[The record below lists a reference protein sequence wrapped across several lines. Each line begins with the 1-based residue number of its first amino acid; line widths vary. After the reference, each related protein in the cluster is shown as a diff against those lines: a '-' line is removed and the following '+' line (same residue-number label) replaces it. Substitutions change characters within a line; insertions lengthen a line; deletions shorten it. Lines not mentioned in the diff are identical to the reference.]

1 LRWCVADKL
10 TADAAIPFELLCTS
24 RKAAKQ
30 DESGG
35 AQQSTHYF
43 PPRQHGKNEP
53 RAQEWRHGDVMVPLV
68 VVIILAGAEPA
79 GLRVHHDLLTIPV
92 ASYEV

>member
-1 LRWCVADKL
+1 
-10 TADAAIPFELLCTS
+10 
-24 RKAAKQ
+24 
-30 DESGG
+30 
-35 AQQSTHYF
+35 
-43 PPRQHGKNEP
+43 
-53 RAQEWRHGDVMVPLV
+53 MVPLV